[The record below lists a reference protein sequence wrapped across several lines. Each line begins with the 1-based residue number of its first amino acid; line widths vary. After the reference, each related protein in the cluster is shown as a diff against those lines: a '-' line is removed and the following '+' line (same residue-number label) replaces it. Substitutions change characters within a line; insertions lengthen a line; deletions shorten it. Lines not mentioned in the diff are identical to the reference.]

1 MCPGRKRRTVFPVGS
16 SGVVLLERVRR
27 MPAWRL
33 DAVLATAFVCTGLLT
48 TGRTEPGY
56 EPRDALAVVLV
67 LAATVPYYAR
77 RLAPVAVF
85 AVSMTAVAALYIGGY
100 DAGGLPFVVGAG
112 AYTVAATRPPVQIVA
127 SAAYMYAAFVVMFVS
142 DNPGFGAGEFATSVP
157 IFAAAMFVGWTTQ
170 VRRDRADTL
179 EREQGEASRQAAAE
193 ERLRIAQELHDVI
206 GHSLGVIA
214 VQAGV
219 GAHLIDTKPEQA
231 KQALEHI
238 SRTSRESLAEIRRL
252 LGLVR
257 SGDAATSYAPTPGL
271 ADLPRLADEVR
282 GTGIAVDLVVDPAAS
297 DLPPGVELAAYR
309 IVQEALTNAV
319 RHGHAH
325 RATVAVDTRGGAL
338 RVEVADDGAGPGAHT
353 RPGGH
358 GLVGMQ
364 ERVAVYGGSLQTGAR
379 PSGGFVVAATIPYDE
394 TAPVTEGAS

>member
-1 MCPGRKRRTVFPVGS
+1 MR
-16 SGVVLLERVRR
+16 
-27 MPAWRL
+27 AWHL
-33 DAVLATAFVCTGLLT
+33 DAAVAIAFVCTGLLT
-48 TGRTEPGY
+48 TGRTDPGY
-56 EPRDALAVVLV
+56 QPRDALAVALV
-67 LAATVPYYAR
+67 LGATVPYFAR

-85 AVSMTAVAALYIGGY
+85 VASMTAVAALYVGGY

-112 AYTVAATRPPVQIVA
+112 AYTVAATRPPLQIVA
-127 SAAYMYAAFVVMFVS
+127 SAAYMYAAFVAMFVS
-142 DNPGFGAGEFATSVP
+142 ENPGFGAGEFATSVP

-219 GAHLIDTKPEQA
+219 GVHLIDTRPEQA

-271 ADLPRLADEVR
+271 ADLPRLSDEVR
-282 GTGIAVDLVVDPAAS
+282 GTGVAVDLVVDPGAR
-297 DLPPGVELAAYR
+297 DLPPGVELAAFR

-319 RHGHAH
+319 RHA
-325 RATVAVDTRGGAL
+325 RARRASVTVDARGGAL
-338 RVEVADDGAGPGAHT
+338 RVEVTDDGTGPGAHT

-358 GLVGMQ
+358 GLVGMR
-364 ERVAVYGGSLQTGAR
+364 ERVAVYGGSLQAGAR
-379 PSGGFVVAATIPYDE
+379 PVGGFVVTATIPYDR
-394 TAPVTEGAS
+394 TPSVTEEAS